1 MLAVIAVCAFT
12 AISLQTA
19 VFIFA
24 VMVVA
29 GGISMLYLLL
39 ILATRRCFAC
49 GRHRLSALRLSPRC
63 PCGHDLLRIF
73 MSGRGK
79 AMRITFRLAIPRCA
93 NDAWDC

>member
-19 VFIFA
+19 AFIFA

-39 ILATRRCFAC
+39 ILATRKLKPHADV
-49 GRHRLSALRLSPRC
+49 P
-63 PCGHDLLRIF
+63 
-73 MSGRGK
+73 
-79 AMRITFRLAIPRCA
+79 
-93 NDAWDC
+93 